1 MASKRALGL
10 IVGAA
15 ALIVLAVLVLYT
27 AQREKPHPPA
37 TPQQAAQNECTLKA
51 YQDYLKDQASRPTD
65 VENCFRWKAPLRSD
79 DCKNAFVFSSSSV

>member
-15 ALIVLAVLVLYT
+15 ALIVLAVLVLYP

-37 TPQQAAQNECTLKA
+37 TPQQAA
-51 YQDYLKDQASRPTD
+51 
-65 VENCFRWKAPLRSD
+65 
-79 DCKNAFVFSSSSV
+79 